1 MLANSNGLVSTDI
14 GFTLATARRA
24 GAERKEL
31 PVMFKSTSTSLI
43 LLGVLGVIVGVIA
56 IAWPGVTITAL
67 VILFAI
73 YAFIGAG
80 LQGIRAFS
88 SRTAGPVFGH
98 LLLALIDVAAGVV
111 ALVWPGPTALVLVLV
126 VAIWA
131 FVAGFAEFFAAFG
144 SGETAGTRAMY
155 IVTGLISIAF
165 GVVLSARPSIGAVT
179 LALLFGLF
187 SMIYGVSEIAAGVQ
201 MRRTGKTLHSVL
213 QDAT

>member
-1 MLANSNGLVSTDI
+1 
-14 GFTLATARRA
+14 
-24 GAERKEL
+24 
-31 PVMFKSTSTSLI
+31 MFKSTSTSLI
-43 LLGVLGVIVGVIA
+43 LLGVLGVIIGIIA
-56 IAWPGVTITAL
+56 IAWPGVTIAAL

-80 LQGIRAFS
+80 LQAMRAFS

-98 LLLALIDVAAGVV
+98 LLLALIDLAAGVV

-126 VAIWA
+126 VGIWA
-131 FVAGFAEFFAAFG
+131 FVASFAEIAAAFG
-144 SGETAGTRAMY
+144 SGETAGTRAMF

-187 SMIYGVSEIAAGVQ
+187 SMIYGVSEIVAGVQ

-213 QDAT
+213 QDAA